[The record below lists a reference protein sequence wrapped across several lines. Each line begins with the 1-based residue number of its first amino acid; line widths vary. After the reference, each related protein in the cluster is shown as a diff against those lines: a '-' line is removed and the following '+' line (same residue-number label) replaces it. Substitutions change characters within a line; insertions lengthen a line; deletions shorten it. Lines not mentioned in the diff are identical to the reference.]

1 MKKLLF
7 LIVVVATMAF
17 TTDKSAYLLYD
28 NTGKLIS
35 YETMINKLKNSD
47 IVFYGELHN
56 NPIAHWLELE
66 ITKDLF
72 AVKKENLV
80 LGAEMFEAD
89 NQLIM
94 DEYFKGEIK
103 QKSFEDE
110 MRLWPNYA
118 TDYKPLLEFAKTNNL
133 HFVATNIP
141 RRYAAIVA
149 KKGFEGLDNLTPG
162 AKKFIAP
169 LPINYD
175 ENVDCY
181 KDMLNMKGMP
191 SHMTANLPK
200 AQAIKDATMAHFIME
215 NWKPGKLFLHYNG
228 SYHSDRHQGILW
240 YLMTQNPKLKVL
252 TVTTVSQNDLSK
264 IDDETKKLA
273 DFIVVVP
280 DDMTTTY

>member
-7 LIVVVATMAF
+7 LIVVVVAMAF
-17 TTDKSAYLLYD
+17 TADKPAYLLYD

-35 YETMINKLKNSD
+35 YETMINKLKNAD

-72 AVKKENLV
+72 AAKKENLV

-103 QKSFEDE
+103 QKTFEDE

-118 TDYKPLLEFAKTNNL
+118 TDYKPLLEFAKTNNI

-141 RRYAAIVA
+141 RRYASIVA
-149 KKGFEGLDNLTPG
+149 KKGFEGLDNLTPE

-191 SHMTANLPK
+191 SHMTANFPK
-200 AQAIKDATMAHFIME
+200 AQAIKDATMAHFIMK

-228 SYHSDRHQGILW
+228 SYHSDRHQGIVW
-240 YLMTQNPKLKVL
+240 HLMTQNPKLKVL
-252 TVTTVSQNDLSK
+252 TVTTVSQDDLSK
-264 IDDETKKLA
+264 IDDKTKKLA

-280 DDMTTTY
+280 EDMTTTY

>member
-7 LIVVVATMAF
+7 LIVVVTVMAF
-17 TTDKSAYLLYD
+17 TADKPAYLLYD
-28 NTGKLIS
+28 NTGNLIS
-35 YETMINKLKNSD
+35 YETMINKLKAAD

-56 NPIAHWLELE
+56 NPIAHWLELS

-72 AVKKENLV
+72 AAKKENLL

-94 DEYFKGEIK
+94 DEYSKGEIK
-103 QKSFEDE
+103 QKNFEDE

-118 TDYKPLLEFAKTNNL
+118 TDYKPLLEFAKTNNIP
-133 HFVATNIP
+133 FVATNIP

-149 KKGFEGLDNLTPG
+149 KKGFEGLDSLTSE

-181 KDMLNMKGMP
+181 KDMMNMKDMP
-191 SHMTANLPK
+191 SNITTNLPK
-200 AQAIKDATMAHFIME
+200 SQAIKDATMAYFILQ
-215 NWKPGKLFLHYNG
+215 NWKQGKLFLHYNG
-228 SYHSDRHQGILW
+228 SYHSDRHQGIVW
-240 YLMTQNPKLKVL
+240 HLMIQNPKLKVL
-252 TVTTVSQNDLSK
+252 TVTTVSQDDLSK
-264 IDDETKKLA
+264 VDDETKKLA

-280 DDMTTTY
+280 EDMTTTY